1 MQQTETRQDHSYR
14 THKKTNKV
22 KMKDLFDFEFQKEM
36 NEEERPSYRCNYL
49 LFSVGFSVGIVLLVL
64 NKIFNL
70 NGGSEL

>member
-1 MQQTETRQDHSYR
+1 
-14 THKKTNKV
+14 
-22 KMKDLFDFEFQKEM
+22 MKDLFDFEFQKEM

-64 NKIFNL
+64 NRVFNL